1 MPVKPVSDSGD
12 LRVGDHVHQLLNL
25 AAALVRAA
33 TVATTDDRHVAET
46 VVVEDLSA
54 GLSAS
59 SSAGASDVSVPEQTP
74 FGLDLGSLTGAE
86 CVRWAQ
92 DLEQLGRFQQ
102 AMSVQV
108 TGELAQR
115 VDAGRYAAM
124 GVHGTVDLL
133 IQSVRISA
141 ADARR
146 RIVLSQTL
154 LPTRDL
160 ITGEIVPDA
169 TQPVLGEAFFK
180 GQLSVEQASMIGK
193 FVAEAGGLSKADR
206 ISAETCNEVEE
217 SLVKTGQEQGPDFLR
232 HAGNRIMSLLD
243 PDGHKPTPG
252 DLLAKQGVFFR
263 KPRRG
268 LIHFDGHM
276 TIEQYETLMVAIG
289 TATNPNKH
297 KDINGINND
306 QGADAQHSSADSE
319 SGGGDH
325 DQANQSN
332 QEEKASDGREGYP
345 VPGCESQGTL
355 FEQLNGIIGVFNAAE
370 VVEPVET
377 RQPVEPVEPVESA
390 EPSEQQVQGPN
401 GHDPTAQPGPE
412 WQRTK
417 EKLGIPWQRVL
428 EPWEIPPRPENA
440 PPDAVAPVYE
450 GEKWFWFNQANTATQ
465 GWDSSQNDA
474 RAHDSGVFGGGLFN
488 NSGPLISPEAE
499 GPGATESRTIDGV
512 RIPLP
517 GQDDSLEGL
526 DSRDPDSVDPVSKDT
541 RTHGQKL
548 LDGLLDCVKLAAR
561 TDKLPLNGGL
571 KTQLMITTT
580 QTDLDRRDG
589 TGTAFTTF
597 TGPVP
602 LALFAESLCDP
613 EITYLSMGE
622 GQEILNLGRTQ
633 RLFTAP
639 QRKILLARDLGCSF
653 PDCMRPAPWT
663 EAHHVIPW
671 QEGGETSIAN
681 AALVCSHHHTKI
693 HHSDWTMKMIDGTP
707 HFIAPYLVDPSQT
720 PRRNTYHH
728 GLLIKKSRKK

>member
-1 MPVKPVSDSGD
+1 M
-12 LRVGDHVHQLLNL
+12 
-25 AAALVRAA
+25 
-33 TVATTDDRHVAET
+33 
-46 VVVEDLSA
+46 
-54 GLSAS
+54 
-59 SSAGASDVSVPEQTP
+59 
-74 FGLDLGSLTGAE
+74 
-86 CVRWAQ
+86 
-92 DLEQLGRFQQ
+92 
-102 AMSVQV
+102 
-108 TGELAQR
+108 
-115 VDAGRYAAM
+115 
-124 GVHGTVDLL
+124 
-133 IQSVRISA
+133 
-141 ADARR
+141 
-146 RIVLSQTL
+146 
-154 LPTRDL
+154 
-160 ITGEIVPDA
+160 
-169 TQPVLGEAFFK
+169 
-180 GQLSVEQASMIGK
+180 
-193 FVAEAGGLSKADR
+193 
-206 ISAETCNEVEE
+206 
-217 SLVKTGQEQGPDFLR
+217 
-232 HAGNRIMSLLD
+232 
-243 PDGHKPTPG
+243 
-252 DLLAKQGVFFR
+252 
-263 KPRRG
+263 
-268 LIHFDGHM
+268 
-276 TIEQYETLMVAIG
+276 
-289 TATNPNKH
+289 
-297 KDINGINND
+297 
-306 QGADAQHSSADSE
+306 
-319 SGGGDH
+319 
-325 DQANQSN
+325 
-332 QEEKASDGREGYP
+332 
-345 VPGCESQGTL
+345 
-355 FEQLNGIIGVFNAAE
+355 
-370 VVEPVET
+370 
-377 RQPVEPVEPVESA
+377 
-390 EPSEQQVQGPN
+390 
-401 GHDPTAQPGPE
+401 
-412 WQRTK
+412 
-417 EKLGIPWQRVL
+417 
-428 EPWEIPPRPENA
+428 
-440 PPDAVAPVYE
+440 
-450 GEKWFWFNQANTATQ
+450 
-465 GWDSSQNDA
+465 
-474 RAHDSGVFGGGLFN
+474 
-488 NSGPLISPEAE
+488 
-499 GPGATESRTIDGV
+499 